1 MPRVPDPHALR
12 RDRKDDPAW
21 TRLTPRDPAA
31 VVPDF
36 PLDSPT
42 DRDLHRWRDAWSRPQ
57 ANEWEEG
64 EEHHAVALFA
74 RLMTR
79 AEQPN
84 APVTVMRPLMQLREE
99 LGLSV
104 SGLRRRWLMP
114 DETSAPVTPATVTP
128 ISRGTSRTSS
138 RDRWRRIPVDAAP
151 GFTDTLTPTPPRR
164 TPHDRH
170 RRRPEG
176 PRRGRG

>member
-1 MPRVPDPHALR
+1 MPRPPDPHALR

-21 TRLTPRDPAA
+21 TRLTPRDPDA

-42 DRDLHRWRDAWSRPQ
+42 DRDLHWWQDAWSRPQ
-57 ANEWEEG
+57 ANEWERG

-104 SGLRRRWLMP
+104 SGLRRRRWLLP
-114 DETSAPVTPATVTP
+114 GDPLTTAPGTVTP
-128 ISRGTSRTSS
+128 HRRGAAASRSSS
-138 RDRWRRIPVDAAP
+138 RDRFRRIPIDAGP
-151 GFTDTLTPTPPRR
+151 DR
-164 TPHDRH
+164 TASTS
-170 RRRPEG
+170 E
-176 PRRGRG
+176 